1 MRKPSFAIAGAGLGG
16 LTAAIALQRAGYE
29 CKVYE
34 QAPAIGRVGA
44 GINIAP
50 NSTRMFEAIGLGDKL
65 RRVGIE
71 PKCKLSRHFETTDVM
86 FSVPVAELTE
96 IYGAPFL
103 AFHRA
108 ELHAVL
114 ASALTPGTVEVGKRL
129 LRVSD
134 DGASMHL
141 SFEDGSSALADAVV
155 GADGVHSKVRDYI
168 TDEDILSYHGLAAYR
183 AIVQRHAVDAPLDD
197 NTKWWAPDR
206 YVMVY
211 FLSEKRDQVHFVA
224 STPEPLGPSFAPS
237 EAKLE
242 VLYEAF
248 AAFHPNVMALLRAAT
263 DVTRWPL
270 IEGRTFSPWFKHKA
284 VLLGDA
290 CHATTPHMGQGAGMA
305 FEDAFVL
312 ARCVQESEQNLERAF
327 AIYEKNRRERTA
339 RIQFESHENRWTK
352 SSMDHKW
359 VYGYDAM
366 TVSLQDPA
374 S

>member
-1 MRKPSFAIAGAGLGG
+1 MSKPVFAVAGAGLGG
-16 LTAAIALQRAGYE
+16 LTVAVALQRAGYE
-29 CKVYE
+29 CNVYE
-34 QAPAIGRVGA
+34 QAAAIGRVGA

-71 PKCKLSRHFETTDVM
+71 PRCKLSRHWETAEVM
-86 FSVPVAELTE
+86 FQVPVKELTE

-108 ELHAVL
+108 ELHSVL
-114 ASALTPGTVEVGKRL
+114 ASALKPGTVQVGKRL
-129 LRVSD
+129 SQVSEDGDAMRLIFD
-134 DGASMHL
+134 DGT
-141 SFEDGSSALADAVV
+141 SATADAVI
-155 GADGVHSKVRDYI
+155 GADGVHSRVREYI
-168 TDEDILSYHGLAAYR
+168 TAEDTLSYHGLSAYR
-183 AIVQRHAVDAPLDD
+183 AIVRRDAVDAEIDD

-211 FLSEKRDQVHFVA
+211 CLSEKRDQVHFVA
-224 STPEPLGPSFAPS
+224 STPEPLGESFAPS
-237 EAKLE
+237 DANLE
-242 VLYEAF
+242 VLYAAF
-248 AAFHPNVMALLRAAT
+248 ARFHPTVQKLLRAA
-263 DVTRWPL
+263 DSVTRWPL
-270 IEGRTFSPWFKHKA
+270 IEGRPFSPWFKRGA

-305 FEDAFVL
+305 FEDGFVL
-312 ARCVQESEQNLERAF
+312 VRCIQENERDLTRAF
-327 AIYEKNRRERTA
+327 AQYELNRHERTA

-366 TVSLQDPA
+366 TVPLQEPT
-374 S
+374 

>member
-50 NSTRMFEAIGLGDKL
+50 NSTRMFERIGLGDKL
-65 RRVGIE
+65 RRTGIE
-71 PKCKLSRHFETTDVM
+71 PKHKYSRHFETAEVM

-114 ASALTPGTVEVGKRL
+114 VSALTPGTVEVGKRL
-129 LRVSD
+129 VKVEG
-134 DGASMHL
+134 DGGSMSL
-141 SFEDGSSALADAVV
+141 SFEDGTSARTDAVI
-155 GADGVHSKVRDYI
+155 GADGVHSKVREYVI
-168 TDEDILSYHGLAAYR
+168 SEDILSYHGLSAYR
-183 AIVQRHAVDAPLDD
+183 ALVDRDAVNAPLDD

-211 FLSEKRDQVHFVA
+211 FLSEKRNQVHFVA
-224 STPEPLGPSFAPS
+224 STPEPLGLSFAPS
-237 EAKLE
+237 RATPEE
-242 VLYEAF
+242 LYNAF
-248 AAFHPNVMALLRAAT
+248 SSFHPHVMALLRAAT

-270 IEGRTFSPWFKHKA
+270 IEGRSFSPWFRERA

-305 FEDAFVL
+305 FEDGFVL
-312 ARCVQESEQNLERAF
+312 ARCVQENEQDLERAF
-327 AIYEKNRRERTA
+327 AVYQHNRRERTS
-339 RIQFESHENRWTK
+339 RIQYESHENRWTK
-352 SSMDHKW
+352 ASMDHKW

-366 TVSLQDPA
+366 TVPLQDPL